1 LGKIVQQLISPT
13 FEPSHTKTYELS
25 ILVGVDSFGFAVLSD
40 QQRLLALRQ
49 YSLEGKPLSTE
60 LLEALFRKD
69 EYLSA
74 TYRNSRLAFA
84 TPRLVMVPERL
95 YNPDHHHVY
104 LEGSVRLSDH
114 DAVRADHVTS
124 FHTCFIYA
132 VDGRL
137 ETKVQRLCSGCRV
150 FHLGHALLEGQR
162 RFTNK
167 ADGVYFHLLDGHL
180 FASVLQNETLAFF
193 NAYPYRSAKD
203 FVYYAM
209 LVFEQAALS
218 PESTP
223 VYLSGQ
229 LVEASEIYRLLSRY
243 LPVMEFMD
251 SRAIFRFDLENDQ
264 EVAYQYFDLLSL
276 SLL

>member
-1 LGKIVQQLISPT
+1 M
-13 FEPSHTKTYELS
+13 
-25 ILVGVDSFGFAVLSD
+25 DSFGFAVLSD

-49 YSLEGKPLSTE
+49 YSLEKDPLTAE
-60 LLEALFRKD
+60 QLGQLIHKD

-74 TYRNSRLAFA
+74 SYRNSRLAFS
-84 TPRLVMVPERL
+84 TQRQVLIPERL
-95 YNPDHHHVY
+95 YNPGNHTAF
-104 LEGSVRLSDH
+104 LEGSTRISASETIL
-114 DAVRADHVTS
+114 ADHVS
-124 FHTCFIYA
+124 GLDSYFVYA
-132 VDGRL
+132 VDASL
-137 ETKVQRLCSGCRV
+137 EEVVRRSFPGCRIY
-150 FHLGHALLEGQR
+150 HLGHALLEGQR
-162 RFTNK
+162 KLNRHKN
-167 ADGVYFHLLDGHL
+167 AVCFHLLDGHL
-180 FASVLQNETLAFF
+180 FASVLQNRALGFF
-193 NAYPYRSAKD
+193 NVYPYQSAKD

-209 LVFEQAALS
+209 LVFDQAGLEA
-218 PESTP
+218 ESTP